1 MKKFLCKDV
10 LIPVVTILF
19 LLVYILEALRKLSAP
34 MVDGVPQE
42 TFFPVI
48 IFVFGM
54 CGAISLLI
62 PAVKKVCAADYVVP
76 DKKAISFKPLY
87 VFIAFALFIFLF
99 DTLGFTI
106 CAPIFVFAMMNIF
119 DDKPQQFGKKAIY
132 TVIVVA
138 FVYVLYNYVFEIN
151 FPEIWR

>member
-10 LIPVVTILF
+10 LIPVATILF
-19 LLVYILEALRKLSAP
+19 LLIYILEALTKLSAP
-34 MVDGVPQE
+34 LIDGVPQE

-54 CGAISLLI
+54 CGALSLLI
-62 PAVKKVCAADYVVP
+62 PAIKKVCSADYVAP
-76 DKKAISFKPLY
+76 EKQPLNIKPFL
-87 VFIAFALFIFLF
+87 VFVAFAAFIFLF
-99 DTLGFTI
+99 DILGFTI

-119 DDKPQQFGKKAIY
+119 DDKPQQFVRKAIY

-138 FVYVLYNYVFEIN
+138 FVYILYNYVFEIN

>member
-19 LLVYILEALRKLSAP
+19 LCVYIMEALMKLSAP
-34 MVDGVPQE
+34 LVDGVPQE

-54 CGAISLLI
+54 CGALSLLI
-62 PAVKKVCAADYVVP
+62 PAVKKVCSADYVAP
-76 DKKAISFKPLY
+76 DRQKISFKPFY
-87 VFIAFALFIFLF
+87 VFIAFAAFIFLF
-99 DTLGFTI
+99 DILGFTI

>member
-19 LLVYILEALRKLSAP
+19 LFIYILEALTKLSAP
-34 MVDGVPQE
+34 LVDGVPQE

-54 CGAISLLI
+54 CGALSLLI
-62 PAVKKVCAADYVVP
+62 PAVKKVCSADYVAP
-76 DKKAISFKPLY
+76 EKQKISFKPLY
-87 VFIAFALFIFLF
+87 VFIAFAAFIFLF
-99 DTLGFTI
+99 DILGFTI

-132 TVIVVA
+132 TIIVVA
-138 FVYVLYNYVFEIN
+138 FVFVLYNYVFEIN

>member
-19 LLVYILEALRKLSAP
+19 LFIYILEALTKLSAP
-34 MVDGVPQE
+34 LVDGVPQE

-54 CGAISLLI
+54 CGALSLLI
-62 PAVKKVCAADYVVP
+62 PAIKKVCSADYVAP
-76 DKKAISFKPLY
+76 EKQAISIKPFL
-87 VFIAFALFIFLF
+87 VFIAFAAFIFLF
-99 DTLGFTI
+99 DILGFTI

-132 TVIVVA
+132 TIIVVA
-138 FVYVLYNYVFEIN
+138 FVFVLYNYVFEIN